1 MQTDRRTDGRINGQ
15 TDKQLDFA
23 ANNLQ
28 HFGQAILLP

>member
-1 MQTDRRTDGRINGQ
+1 MQTDGRINGQ

>member
-1 MQTDRRTDGRINGQ
+1 MGGLINGQ

-23 ANNLQ
+23 AHDIW

>member
-1 MQTDRRTDGRINGQ
+1 MQTDRRINGQ

-23 ANNLQ
+23 AHNLQ